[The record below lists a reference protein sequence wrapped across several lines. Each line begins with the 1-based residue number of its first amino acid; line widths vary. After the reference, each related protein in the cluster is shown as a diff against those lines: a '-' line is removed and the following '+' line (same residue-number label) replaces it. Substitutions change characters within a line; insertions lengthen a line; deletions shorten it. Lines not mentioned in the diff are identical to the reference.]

1 MDNLPIGTIIAWEN
15 AAIPSGWAVCDGQDG
30 RPNLIGKFVRG
41 ASSDGQVRATGG
53 AEDHSHTNPGT
64 AKRATHNHGGSK
76 SLSIGSGS
84 GSTSGTVGSGANSAT
99 PGHDHARGHGSG
111 SADISIS
118 DAGAHSHTVPD
129 TSTVGHIPPY
139 ITRVF
144 IQRVA

>member
-15 AAIPSGWAVCDGQDG
+15 AAIPSGWAVCDGQGG

-64 AKRATHNHGGSK
+64 AKRATHNHGGSE

-84 GSTSGTVGSGANSAT
+84 GSTSGTVGSGDNSAT
-99 PGHDHARGHGSG
+99 PGHGHGSG
-111 SADISIS
+111 SAGISIS

>member
-84 GSTSGTVGSGANSAT
+84 GSTSGTVGSGDNSAT
-99 PGHDHARGHGSG
+99 PGHGHGSG
-111 SADISIS
+111 SAGISIS

>member
-41 ASSDGQVRATGG
+41 ASSDGQVRVTGG

-84 GSTSGTVGSGANSAT
+84 GSTSGTVGSGDNSAT
-99 PGHDHARGHGSG
+99 PGHGHGSG

>member
-15 AAIPSGWAVCDGQDG
+15 AAIPSGWAVCDGQNG

-53 AEDHSHTNPGT
+53 AENHSHTNPGT

-99 PGHDHARGHGSG
+99 PGHDHGSG
-111 SADISIS
+111 SAGISIS
-118 DAGAHSHTVPD
+118 DAEAHSHTVPN

>member
-99 PGHDHARGHGSG
+99 PGHDHGSG

>member
-53 AEDHSHTNPGT
+53 AENHSHTNPGT

-84 GSTSGTVGSGANSAT
+84 GSTSGTVGSGDNSAT
-99 PGHDHARGHGSG
+99 PGHGHGSG
-111 SADISIS
+111 SAGISIS
-118 DAGAHSHTVPD
+118 DAGAHSHTVPG
-129 TSTVGHIPPY
+129 TSTVGHVPPY

-144 IQRVA
+144 IQRIS

>member
-53 AEDHSHTNPGT
+53 AENHSHTNPGT

-84 GSTSGTVGSGANSAT
+84 GSTSGTVGSGDNSAT
-99 PGHDHARGHGSG
+99 PGHGHGSG
-111 SADISIS
+111 SAGISIS

>member
-15 AAIPSGWAVCDGQDG
+15 AAIPSGWAVCDGQNG

-64 AKRATHNHGGSK
+64 AERAAHNHGGSK
-76 SLSIGSGS
+76 ALSIGGGS
-84 GSTSGTVGSGANSAT
+84 GSTSGTVGSGDNSAS
-99 PGHDHARGHGSG
+99 PEHGHGSG
-111 SADISIS
+111 SAGISITS
-118 DAGAHSHTVPD
+118 ADAHSHTVPD

>member
-53 AEDHSHTNPGT
+53 AENHSHTNPGT

-84 GSTSGTVGSGANSAT
+84 GSTSGTVGSGDNSAT
-99 PGHDHARGHGSG
+99 PGHDHGSG
-111 SADISIS
+111 SAGISIS
-118 DAGAHSHTVPD
+118 DAEAHSHTVPN

>member
-84 GSTSGTVGSGANSAT
+84 GSTSGTVGSGDNSAT
-99 PGHDHARGHGSG
+99 PGHGHGSG

>member
-53 AEDHSHTNPGT
+53 AENHSHTNPGT
-64 AKRATHNHGGSK
+64 AKRAAHNHGGSK
-76 SLSIGSGS
+76 ALSIGGGS
-84 GSTSGTVGSGANSAT
+84 GSTSGTVGSGDNSAT
-99 PGHDHARGHGSG
+99 PGHGHGSG
-111 SADISIS
+111 SAGISIS

>member
-53 AEDHSHTNPGT
+53 AEDHSHTNPDT

-84 GSTSGTVGSGANSAT
+84 GSTSGTVGSGDNSAT
-99 PGHDHARGHGSG
+99 PGHGHGSG
-111 SADISIS
+111 SAGISIS

>member
-15 AAIPSGWAVCDGQDG
+15 AAIPSGWAVCDGQNG

-53 AEDHSHTNPGT
+53 AENHSHTNPGT
-64 AKRATHNHGGSK
+64 AKRATHNHGGSEY
-76 SLSIGSGS
+76 LSIGSGS

-99 PGHDHARGHGSG
+99 PGHDHGSG
-111 SADISIS
+111 SAGISIS
-118 DAGAHSHTVPD
+118 DAGEHSHTVPN

>member
-84 GSTSGTVGSGANSAT
+84 GSTSGTVGSGGNSAT
-99 PGHDHARGHGSG
+99 PGHGHGSG
-111 SADISIS
+111 SAGISIS

>member
-99 PGHDHARGHGSG
+99 PGHGHGSG

>member
-15 AAIPSGWAVCDGQDG
+15 AAIPSGWAVCDGQNG

-53 AEDHSHTNPGT
+53 AENHSHTNPGT

-84 GSTSGTVGSGANSAT
+84 GSTSGTVGSGDNSAT
-99 PGHDHARGHGSG
+99 PGHDHGSG
-111 SADISIS
+111 SAGISIS
-118 DAGAHSHTVPD
+118 DAEAHSHTVPN